1 MTESWARPLVEDPI
15 DDLPDLVARDRVQ
28 EITRG
33 LLGVGMMHGDEY
45 SVSVPRSQRLYSE
58 KVYALPVFT
67 SYFTIAMVSC
77 AK

>member
-1 MTESWARPLVEDPI
+1 
-15 DDLPDLVARDRVQ
+15 
-28 EITRG
+28 
-33 LLGVGMMHGDEY
+33 MMHGDEY